1 MTIDQEKEHLKSA
14 SHSELCKYLA
24 AKIRRA
30 RTQRM
35 ESQEA
40 FAARA
45 GIALRTY
52 KRLETDGRG
61 HLDTFLK
68 AMIALEYVPYLPLL
82 FPVAPTNTRINTL
95 EGRIAELQEKQKR
108 AQMGRR

>member
-1 MTIDQEKEHLKSA
+1 MTIDQEKEHLKCA
-14 SHSELCKYLA
+14 SHNELCKYLA

-68 AMIALEYVPYLPLL
+68 AMIALDYVPYLPLL
-82 FPVAPTNTRINTL
+82 FPVAPVNKRMNTL
-95 EGRIAELQEKQKR
+95 EGKLAELQEKQRR
-108 AQMGRR
+108 AKNELR